1 MDAERSFETVA
12 VGDELTPLTLGP
24 FTPIHLMRFSAAIEN
39 WHRIHYDE
47 RFARDH
53 DGLPGL
59 LVSGSFKQHFAAQ
72 MVRAWAGPGA
82 RLLRIGMQF
91 RAMNV
96 AGEILTAWGRVT
108 ALDAREE
115 FGLVSCELGIRT
127 DNGLQSSP
135 GTAEVALPLT
145 AGGALSYPITDRVTS

>member
-1 MDAERSFETVA
+1 MSAGRSFATVS
-12 VGDELTPLTLGP
+12 VGDELDPLTLGP
-24 FTPIHLMRFSAAIEN
+24 FTPVHLMRFSAAIEN

-47 RFARDH
+47 RFAREH

-72 MVRAWAGPGA
+72 MVRAWAGPSA

-96 AGEILTAWGRVT
+96 AGETLTAWGKVT
-108 ALDAREE
+108 GMQARADV
-115 FGLVSCELGIRT
+115 GVVSCEIGIRN
-127 DNGLQSSP
+127 DDGLESSP
-135 GTAEVALPLT
+135 GTAAVALPL
-145 AGGALSYPITDRVTS
+145 P